1 MLDILFYSLIGITV
15 IQLLYYVVIFGK
27 FSFAKVQKSNPKR
40 IPVSVIVCAKNE
52 AENVRNFVPLLAKQD
67 YPDFEIVLIDDSSSD
82 ETLDIFEE
90 FEKQYANIKL
100 VKVQNNEA
108 FWGNKKFALTLGI
121 KAAKNEYLL
130 FTDADCYPTS
140 TEWIKEMSSN
150 FTLKRTIV
158 LGYGAYEKI
167 PNSFLNKLIRF
178 ETLLTATQYFGWAK
192 SGKPYMGVGRN
203 LAYKREEFFRV
214 NGFIEHMKLRSGDD
228 DLFVNQASSSE
239 NTTVCFSKES
249 FTYSKPKTSFK
260 EWFDQK
266 RRHVSTA
273 TYYKFF
279 DRFQLAL
286 FFFSQLSFL
295 LLAIVLLV
303 FQHQWMIVL
312 PIVLFRYIFTWT
324 SLGYAANKLNEKD
337 VIYWFPI
344 MEIALIFTHLNV
356 FFTNLFSKPVHWK

>member
-1 MLDILFYSLIGITV
+1 MFDILFYVLIGVTV
-15 IQLLYYVVIFGK
+15 IQLVYYVVIFGK

-40 IPVSVIVCAKNE
+40 IPISIIVCAKNE
-52 AENVRNFVPLLAKQD
+52 GENVRRFVPLLLEQN

-82 ETLDIFEE
+82 DTLDLFEE
-90 FEKQYANIKL
+90 FEKQHSNIKL

-121 KAAKNEYLL
+121 KAAKNDYLL

-140 TEWIKEMSSN
+140 KEWIKEMSSN
-150 FTLKRTIV
+150 FTLKKTII

-178 ETLLTATQYFGWAK
+178 ETLLTATQYFGWTK
-192 SGKPYMGVGRN
+192 TGKPYMGVGRN
-203 LAYKREEFFRV
+203 LAYKRDEFFRV
-214 NGFIEHMKLRSGDD
+214 NGFIDHMKLRSGDD
-228 DLFVNQASSSE
+228 DLFVNQASNSE

-273 TYYKFF
+273 TYYKSF

-286 FFFSQLSFL
+286 FFFSQLTFL
-295 LLAIVLLV
+295 ILAIILLS

>member
-140 TEWIKEMSSN
+140 KEWIKEMSSN
-150 FTLKRTIV
+150 FTLKKTIV

>member
-1 MLDILFYSLIGITV
+1 MLDILFYVLIGVTV
-15 IQLLYYVVIFGK
+15 IQLLYYVLVFGK
-27 FSFAKVQKSNPKR
+27 FSFSKVQKSNPKR
-40 IPVSVIVCAKNE
+40 IPISVIVCAKNE
-52 AENVRNFVPLLAKQD
+52 AEQVKKFVPLLAEQN
-67 YPDFEIVLIDDSSSD
+67 YPEFEIVLIDDSSSD
-82 ETLDIFEE
+82 NTLDLFEE
-90 FEKQYANIKL
+90 FEKQYSNIKL

-121 KAAKNEYLL
+121 KAAKNDYLL

-140 TEWIKEMSSN
+140 KEWIKEMSSN
-150 FTLKRTIV
+150 FTLKKTIV

-167 PNSFLNKLIRF
+167 PGSFLNKLIRF
-178 ETLLTATQYFGWAK
+178 ETLLTATQFFGWAK
-192 SGKPYMGVGRN
+192 IGKPYMGVGRN
-203 LAYKREEFFRV
+203 LAYKRDEFFRV
-214 NGFIEHMKLRSGDD
+214 NGFIDHMKLRSGDD
-228 DLFVNQASSSE
+228 DLFVNQASNAE

-249 FTYSKPKTSFK
+249 FTYSMPKTSFK

-295 LLAIVLLV
+295 ILAIILLA
-303 FQHQWMIVL
+303 FQYQWMIVL
-312 PIVLFRYIFTWT
+312 PIVLFRYLFTWT

-344 MEIALIFTHLNV
+344 MEMALIFTHLNV
-356 FFTNLFSKPVHWK
+356 FFTNIFSKPVHWK

>member
-1 MLDILFYSLIGITV
+1 MFDILLYVLIGVTV
-15 IQLLYYVVIFGK
+15 IQLFYYVIIFGK

-52 AENVRNFVPLLAKQD
+52 SENVKKLVPLLAQQN

-82 ETLDIFEE
+82 NTLDLFEE

-121 KAAKNEYLL
+121 KAAKHEYLL

-140 TEWIKEMSSN
+140 NDWIKEMSSN
-150 FTLKRTIV
+150 FSLKKTIV
-158 LGYGAYEKI
+158 LGYGGYEKI

-178 ETLLTATQYFGWAK
+178 ETLLTATQFFGWAK
-192 SGKPYMGVGRN
+192 IGKPYMGVGRN

-214 NGFIEHMKLRSGDD
+214 NGFIDHMKLRSGDD
-228 DLFVNQASSSE
+228 DLFVNQASNRE

-249 FTYSKPKTSFK
+249 FTYSKPKTTFK

-273 TYYKFF
+273 TYYKAF

-286 FFFSQLSFL
+286 FFLSQVTFLSL
-295 LLAIVLLV
+295 AIILLA
-303 FQHQWMIVL
+303 FHYQWMIVL
-312 PIVLFRYIFTWT
+312 PIVLFRYIFTWLT
-324 SLGYAANKLNEKD
+324 LGYAAFKLNEKD
-337 VIYWFPI
+337 VMYWFPF